1 MQYLLKIKNTSK
13 KTKLVGAFVVCVFL
27 ILIAYIYIV
36 HNGGEYRTLFGIVN
50 RANNPDAVHQAPYV
64 VPSLTKVYANSTY
77 GFSLKIP
84 EDFSTRESNMNS
96 SHTIVFEN
104 TKGEGIQIVI
114 SPYDVKGVKVLTK
127 DMIQSAI
134 LDMKIT
140 DDQVL
145 DVGASYRGV
154 AFKSDNDAF
163 NGDSREVWFI
173 FKDNLYQIS
182 TYSRFDEL
190 LKAMFATW
198 EFK

>member
-1 MQYLLKIKNTSK
+1 MVQ
-13 KTKLVGAFVVCVFL
+13 
-27 ILIAYIYIV
+27 
-36 HNGGEYRTLFGIVN
+36 NGGENRTLFGI
-50 RANNPDAVHQAPYV
+50 AKHTDGSDAAHQAPYV
-64 VPSLTKVYANSTY
+64 VPLLTKAYANGAY

-84 EDFSTRESNMNS
+84 EDFNVRESDINS

-104 TKGEGIQIVI
+104 AKNEGVQIVI
-114 SPYDVKGVKVLTK
+114 TPYDKKGVKVLTK

-134 LDMKIT
+134 PDMKIA
-140 DDQVL
+140 DDQIL
-145 DVGASYRGV
+145 DVGASYKGV

-163 NGDSREVWFI
+163 SGDSREVWFI

-190 LKAMFATW
+190 LKAMFAAW